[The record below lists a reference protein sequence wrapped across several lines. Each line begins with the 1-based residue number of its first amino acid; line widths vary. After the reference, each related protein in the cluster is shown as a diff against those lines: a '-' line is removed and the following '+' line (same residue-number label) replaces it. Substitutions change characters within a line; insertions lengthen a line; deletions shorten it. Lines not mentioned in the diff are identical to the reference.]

1 MSYHW
6 VSSRILIVLVK
17 SPEQRQLCRYLIAL
31 VNWSEDFYELS
42 KVEMSL
48 ESDPE
53 AVTDFQSF
61 SQMEQV

>member
-1 MSYHW
+1 M
-6 VSSRILIVLVK
+6 
-17 SPEQRQLCRYLIAL
+17 CRYLIAL

-61 SQMEQV
+61 SQMEQF

>member
-1 MSYHW
+1 MSDHW
-6 VSSRILIVLVK
+6 VPSSRILIVLVK
-17 SPEQRQLCRYLIAL
+17 SPEQMCRYLIAL

-61 SQMEQV
+61 SQTEQF